1 LTPLPPDTKYNLK
14 DIEEDDTCQKLF
26 MQGGLFSKILS
37 HYEYRPAQLT
47 MAKAVDEAL
56 AQTSTLLVEAATGTG
71 KTWAYLIPAILSRK
85 KIIIST
91 GTLTLQDQLFS
102 KDLPFL
108 AKSLPRPFTYSMMK
122 GKSNYLCLHRF
133 SQSFQ
138 QSSFESMGNVGNS
151 AHLESSKHLQII
163 RKWAERTKSGDRA
176 EISELPE
183 SSLAWQE
190 VSVKG
195 DACLGGQCPD
205 YDRCYLTRMKQEA
218 AAADIVVVNHHLF
231 FADLGLKEQG
241 YGEVLPRYKA
251 VIFDEAHLLEET
263 ATQYFG
269 VSFSSYRIEDFIR
282 DAEREFRYSRITE
295 SDCSEQC
302 KAILLYSNIFFR
314 HFKRGGDRF
323 RLRHQDFSAQA
334 LSSGADL
341 KQALERFDR
350 LIEKYHLKSDAVAHL
365 SERIEALLVDLRCF
379 LKEQREEDHYIY
391 WAEQRRNTTFLH
403 TSPLDV
409 STILEEALF
418 KGEIPM
424 ILTSATLSA
433 GGKFDFIRERL
444 GIQQAKELMLDTVFD
459 YEKQSLFYLPKHLPE
474 PSNPQFS
481 AAISDEIVQLLEASE
496 GRAFLL
502 FTSWRNLEAVYQN
515 IAHRLPY
522 QLLKQGEQPKQIL
535 IEQFKEDISSVLF
548 GTTSFW
554 QGVDVEGEALSCVII
569 DKLPFASPS
578 DPLTS
583 ARIDALATQGKAPFS
598 AYQIPLAILALR
610 QGIGRLIRNSK
621 DRGLIAILDRRLTSK
636 GYGKKFLKSLPKAP
650 MSDDFKEVLSFFSK
664 D

>member
-1 LTPLPPDTKYNLK
+1 MP
-14 DIEEDDTCQKLF
+14 
-26 MQGGLFSKILS
+26 GGLFSEILT

-71 KTWAYLIPAILSRK
+71 KTWAYLIPAILSRR
-85 KIIIST
+85 KIVIST

-108 AKSLPRPFTYSMMK
+108 AKSLPLSFKYSMMK

-133 SQSFQ
+133 SQAFQ
-138 QSSFESMGNVGNS
+138 QSSFDGMGGVGHS
-151 AHLESSKHLQII
+151 AYLESSKHLQVI

-176 EISELPE
+176 EISDIPE
-183 SSLAWQE
+183 SALAWQE

-205 YDRCYLTRMKQEA
+205 YDRCYLTRMKQDA

-231 FADLGLKEQG
+231 FADLALKEQG

-251 VIFDEAHLLEET
+251 VVFDEAHLLEEV

-269 VSFSSYRIEDFIR
+269 KNFSSYRIEDFIR
-282 DAEREFRYSRITE
+282 DAEREFRYSRIKE
-295 SDCSEQC
+295 SDYKEQC
-302 KAILLYSNIFFR
+302 LTILLYSKIFFR
-314 HFKRGGDRF
+314 HFKREGDRF
-323 RLRHQDFSAQA
+323 RLQPRDFSAQA
-334 LSSGADL
+334 LASGADL
-341 KQALERFDR
+341 KQALEQLDR
-350 LIEKYHLKSDAVAHL
+350 LIEKHRLKSDAVAHL
-365 SERIEALLVDLRCF
+365 SERIEGLLVDLACF
-379 LKEQREEDHYIY
+379 LKDNREEDRYIY
-391 WAEQRRNTTFLH
+391 WAEQRRNTIFLH

-418 KGEIPM
+418 KGETPM

-433 GGKFDFIRERL
+433 GGKFDFIKERL
-444 GIQQAKELMLDTVFD
+444 GIKQAEELMLDTVFD

-474 PSNPQFS
+474 PSSLQFS
-481 AAISDEIVQLLEASE
+481 AEISDEIIRILEASG

-515 IAHRLPY
+515 IAGRLPY
-522 QLLKQGEQPKQIL
+522 QLLKQGDQPKQML
-535 IEQFKEDISSVLF
+535 IDQFKEDISSVLF
-548 GTTSFW
+548 GTSSFW

-583 ARIDALATQGKAPFS
+583 ARIDALAMQGKAPFS
-598 AYQIPLAILALR
+598 AYQIPLAILSLR

-621 DRGLIAILDRRLTSK
+621 DRGIIAILDRRLTSK
-636 GYGKKFLKSLPKAP
+636 GYGKKFLHSLPKAP
-650 MSDDFKEVLSFFSK
+650 MSDDFEEVVSFFR
-664 D
+664 

>member
-1 LTPLPPDTKYNLK
+1 MP
-14 DIEEDDTCQKLF
+14 E
-26 MQGGLFSKILS
+26 GLFSKTLP

-47 MAKAVDEAL
+47 MAKAVGEAL
-56 AQTSTLLVEAATGTG
+56 EQRSTLLVEAATGTG
-71 KTWAYLIPAILSRK
+71 KTWAYLIPAILSGLK
-85 KIIIST
+85 VIIST

-108 AKSLPRPFTYSMMK
+108 AKSLPLPFNYAMMK
-122 GKSNYLCLHRF
+122 GKSNYLCLYRF

-138 QSSFESMGNVGNS
+138 QTSLSGFS
-151 AHLESSKHLQII
+151 HLESSKHLQVI

-176 EISELPE
+176 EIADIPE

-190 VSVKG
+190 VSVKS

-205 YDRCYLTRMKQEA
+205 YERCYLTRMKQEA

-231 FADLGLKEQG
+231 FADLAVKEGG

-251 VIFDEAHLLEET
+251 VVFDEAHLLEEV

-269 VSFSSYRIEDFIR
+269 ISFSSYRIEDFIR
-282 DAEREFRYSRITE
+282 DAIREFRYSRIKG
-295 SDCSEQC
+295 SDYQAQC
-302 KAILLYSNIFFR
+302 KAILLYANIFFR

-323 RLRHQDFSAQA
+323 RLRALDFSPQA
-334 LSSGADL
+334 LAAGADL
-341 KQALERFDR
+341 KQALERLNR
-350 LIEKYHLKSDAVAHL
+350 LIDKHRLQSDAVAHL
-365 SERIEALLVDLRCF
+365 SDRVEILLAELSCF
-379 LKEQREEDHYIY
+379 LKENREEERYIY

-409 STILEEALF
+409 STILEEGLF

-433 GGKFDFIRERL
+433 SGKFDFMKERL
-444 GIQQAKELMLDTVFD
+444 GIKESEEVLLDTVFD
-459 YEKQSLFYLPKHLPE
+459 YAKQSLFYLPKHLPN
-474 PSNPQFS
+474 PSDPQFTS
-481 AAISDEIVQLLEASE
+481 AISDEIVKILEASR

-515 IAHRLPY
+515 IAKRLPY
-522 QLLKQGEQPKQIL
+522 PLLKQGEQPKHIL
-535 IEQFKEDISSVLF
+535 IERFKKDISSVLF
-548 GTTSFW
+548 GTSSFW
-554 QGVDVEGEALSCVII
+554 QGVDVEGPALSCVII

-583 ARIDALATQGKAPFS
+583 ARIDALAMQGKAPFA

-621 DRGLIAILDRRLTSK
+621 DRGLIAILDPRLTSK
-636 GYGKKFLKSLPKAP
+636 GYGKQFLKSLPAAP
-650 MSDDFKEVLSFFSK
+650 TSHDFEDVSSFFGE